1 MSVRKCLVDKFLRI
15 THFDLISL
23 IIAALFSILFA
34 WFFLT
39 LYNGYNFYVSDLGY
53 NYYELFL
60 FYHTHILAGWPYQI
74 PRTFSNGNLIYVL
87 LSPLVLFYNSPASFV
102 IFESVWISIGS
113 YFLFRITKLETGS
126 VSWAFV
132 LQLIYLLFPSNYG
145 MITNGPEFEIMLSTF
160 LLMSYYFFKRG
171 NFYTSAVIGILGA
184 TTSFVSPLIIAL
196 LFAIEDFRSQG
207 YSHHLFRKIIRRKG
221 EIQKNLIPSYKYS
234 MLILIAGLVGVMVLV
249 LVTTPVL
256 SNLFNYYLNRTG
268 TTQMTT
274 STGSF
279 AYHFLSN
286 FTMDG
291 SVKLSY
297 LYGTLS
303 GFLFLP
309 LISPYALLI
318 IPFFIVIFYGNFLP
332 YYDVLSHLNFL
343 FSAFLFLGFVYNIR
357 KIRWDKS
364 SIRKVMIVLI
374 VAMLLSFLLYS
385 PFSVTNIQDGTLHS
399 ELNVTQVDNYLNTAF
414 AGIPANA
421 SVFSQMAFP
430 QLTNRMFFYMPGSY
444 DNQTVNYAV
453 IAPLPVASV
462 PSHDYAGFSSFWAQ
476 HFLDNSSYGIYESIS
491 SVTIFKLNYHS
502 GPIIFIPLVIN
513 YPINSSFK
521 PGISYQQPVFAGNY
535 EYLPPGEYQL
545 TCTVKING
553 SSSSLTSA
561 EIYETTSL
569 SNGTIIPTS
578 PSTISIL
585 QVRGN
590 IVEYT
595 TYQQF
600 SSFAV
605 EYRLAL
611 ELTTLGKPLAVGIT
625 VVSLEMKL
633 VSVQG

>member
-1 MSVRKCLVDKFLRI
+1 MSAKKYIPKKIIKI
-15 THFDLISL
+15 TLFDLISL
-23 IIAALFSILFA
+23 IITVVSSVLIG

-39 LYNGYNFYVSDLGY
+39 LYNGFNFYVDDLGL
-53 NYYELFL
+53 NYHELFL
-60 FYHTHILAGWPYQI
+60 FYHTHILSGWPYQI
-74 PRTFSNGNLIYVL
+74 PRTPFNGSLIYAI
-87 LSPLVLFYNSPASFV
+87 LSPLVFFYNSPATFV
-102 IFESVWISIGS
+102 AFESVWISIGS
-113 YFLFRITKLETGS
+113 YFLFRIAREETGS

-249 LVTTPVL
+249 LVTYPVL

-318 IPFFIVIFYGNFLP
+318 IPFVRGLWIYGLIEPVYHCYSFEPL
-332 YYDVLSHLNFL
+332 LITTLNPL
-343 FSAFLFLGFVYNIR
+343 FSA
-357 KIRWDKS
+357 KK
-364 SIRKVMIVLI
+364 K
-374 VAMLLSFLLYS
+374 LS
-385 PFSVTNIQDGTLHS
+385 
-399 ELNVTQVDNYLNTAF
+399 
-414 AGIPANA
+414 
-421 SVFSQMAFP
+421 
-430 QLTNRMFFYMPGSY
+430 
-444 DNQTVNYAV
+444 
-453 IAPLPVASV
+453 
-462 PSHDYAGFSSFWAQ
+462 
-476 HFLDNSSYGIYESIS
+476 
-491 SVTIFKLNYHS
+491 
-502 GPIIFIPLVIN
+502 
-513 YPINSSFK
+513 
-521 PGISYQQPVFAGNY
+521 
-535 EYLPPGEYQL
+535 
-545 TCTVKING
+545 
-553 SSSSLTSA
+553 
-561 EIYETTSL
+561 
-569 SNGTIIPTS
+569 
-578 PSTISIL
+578 
-585 QVRGN
+585 
-590 IVEYT
+590 
-595 TYQQF
+595 
-600 SSFAV
+600 
-605 EYRLAL
+605 
-611 ELTTLGKPLAVGIT
+611 
-625 VVSLEMKL
+625 
-633 VSVQG
+633 